1 VDYADAFWTFGEY
14 ARRYACGPERRDTV
28 YVGTSGGVVYL
39 DCGPTNVMKMRRV
52 DLGRVLYE
60 ITVVSADAWWEA
72 RMVDHVM
79 RKSKKYLGV
88 RLPIWVE
95 NLRPDSG
102 DYGRALIH
110 VEDRL
115 YLPTT
120 AVNKKLVYYVELPRL
135 EVSVYLHGLRAVAAD
150 DELMKL
156 RDEYL
161 NLYHEYMKLGH
172 DLPDDI
178 RSYHEVVETFNHK
191 LWYPNLVSVDP
202 SGSEGK
208 VRRYL
213 EYVKHILRDVLLPR
227 LREELA
233 LRRLVK

>member
-1 VDYADAFWTFGEY
+1 MDYADAFWTFGEY

-95 NLRPDSG
+95 KVRPG
-102 DYGRALIH
+102 DEYGRVVVHA
-110 VEDRL
+110 EDRL
-115 YLPTT
+115 YLPLPTDG
-120 AVNKKLVYYVELPRL
+120 VIPVYHLRLPKLG
-135 EVSVYLHGLRAVAAD
+135 VSVYLHGFEVVRAD
-150 DELMKL
+150 DELMEL
-156 RDEYL
+156 RAECLD
-161 NLYHEYMKLGH
+161 LYHEFERSRRKI
-172 DLPDDI
+172 PDDI
-178 RSYHEVVETFNHK
+178 DAYYYSVVAPLALR
-191 LWYPNLVSVDP
+191 LWYPNLVRVYP
-202 SGSEGK
+202 NESGK
-208 VRRYL
+208 DVREYL
-213 EYVKHILRDVLLPR
+213 EYVKHILRDVLVPR
-227 LREELA
+227 LREELTYA
-233 LRRLVK
+233 RLAE